1 MVIFRKVSRALKVIV
16 SDPKLLKYK
25 RESLSILNQEINK

>member
-1 MVIFRKVSRALKVIV
+1 MVTFRKVSRTLKFIL